1 MNRSERRK
9 TEKYLG
15 LTKHYKTLSRSAK
28 FDLVAE
34 RITLGKQRQK
44 ETKERIK
51 QELTEQNEVRESKII
66 FTLAE
71 TIAKVKKIPV
81 TDAMEEAKQEYSN
94 HKNHKNENI

>member
-28 FDLVAE
+28 FDLIAE

-44 ETKERIK
+44 ETKERIE
-51 QELTEQNEVRESKII
+51 QEITAQNEARESKMI
-66 FTLAE
+66 FTIAE
-71 TIAKVKKIPV
+71 TIAKAKKIPV
-81 TDAMEEAKQEYSN
+81 TDAMENAKTEFQTHN
-94 HKNHKNENI
+94 KTAI